1 MHVRSEGHDQ
11 HTTGANQS
19 FICVLKK
26 SSLNIRPTRRVE
38 KYIFREDF
46 FVKSSLRSS
55 FRSASMVIW
64 TISPTTI
71 LPLQARHS
79 NSSYSCVDINI
90 KRGAAWQ
97 MCTRVPAQ
105 YQSEFVIWSALPV
118 MRNSSFLIRVYLSLM
133 RNGPFLIWSEPPPNR
148 SGPFLIWVSLS
159 LMRNSQFL
167 IWSERPRMFLIWVG
181 LPLIRNRQLL
191 IRSPLSLIRDR
202 LFLIR
207 VCLPIMWKSL
217 LLIGFGFSPIRQS
230 QLPSGP
236 RKG

>member
-1 MHVRSEGHDQ
+1 MKATIPGNLDPGPGGINLRTTFTSQFGRLRSLSLCMGPSEFALPASISIEVSSSRSFCRPASQRSDPGTCIIYVRSEGHDQ
-11 HTTGANQS
+11 HATGANQS

-55 FRSASMVIW
+55 FRSASMVIG

-90 KRGAAWQ
+90 KRGAARQ

-118 MRNSSFLIRVYLSLM
+118 MRNSSFLIR
-133 RNGPFLIWSEPPPNR
+133 
-148 SGPFLIWVSLS
+148 
-159 LMRNSQFL
+159 
-167 IWSERPRMFLIWVG
+167 
-181 LPLIRNRQLL
+181 
-191 IRSPLSLIRDR
+191 
-202 LFLIR
+202 
-207 VCLPIMWKSL
+207 
-217 LLIGFGFSPIRQS
+217 
-230 QLPSGP
+230 
-236 RKG
+236 

>member
-1 MHVRSEGHDQ
+1 
-11 HTTGANQS
+11 
-19 FICVLKK
+19 
-26 SSLNIRPTRRVE
+26 E

-118 MRNSSFLIRVYLSLM
+118 MRN
-133 RNGPFLIWSEPPPNR
+133 
-148 SGPFLIWVSLS
+148 
-159 LMRNSQFL
+159 
-167 IWSERPRMFLIWVG
+167 
-181 LPLIRNRQLL
+181 RQLL

>member
-1 MHVRSEGHDQ
+1 MISFADPGPGGINPRTTLTSQFGGLRSVLLGVGLSEGALPALICIEVSSSRSFCRSASQRSDPGTHVIHVRSEGHDQ
-11 HTTGANQS
+11 HATGANQS

-97 MCTRVPAQ
+97 MCTRVPA
-105 YQSEFVIWSALPV
+105 
-118 MRNSSFLIRVYLSLM
+118 
-133 RNGPFLIWSEPPPNR
+133 
-148 SGPFLIWVSLS
+148 
-159 LMRNSQFL
+159 
-167 IWSERPRMFLIWVG
+167 
-181 LPLIRNRQLL
+181 
-191 IRSPLSLIRDR
+191 
-202 LFLIR
+202 
-207 VCLPIMWKSL
+207 
-217 LLIGFGFSPIRQS
+217 
-230 QLPSGP
+230 
-236 RKG
+236 